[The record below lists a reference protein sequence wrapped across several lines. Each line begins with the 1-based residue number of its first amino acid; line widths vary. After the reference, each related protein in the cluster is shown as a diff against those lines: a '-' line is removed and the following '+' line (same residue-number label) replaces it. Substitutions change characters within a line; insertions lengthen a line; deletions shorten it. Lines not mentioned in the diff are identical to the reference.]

1 MAELVYR
8 PVVGFAQALF
18 KAWDLKIDCK
28 GSENIPRSGGAVLVS
43 NHISYLDFVF
53 NGLAALPQKRLVRF
67 MAKESVFRH
76 KVSGPLMRGMK
87 HIPVDRTQ
95 GETAY
100 AHALESLRSGE
111 IVGVFPEA
119 TISQSFTLKSFK
131 SGAARMA
138 QEAGVPLIP
147 MAVWGTQ
154 RLWTKGHPRNFKRSH
169 LPITMRVGEAI
180 EASRDKYAG
189 AITRQVR
196 ERVNELLE
204 AAQRAYPVRPKG
216 PDDTWW
222 MPPSRGYGAYSGAGA
237 RGRGSVATSI
247 RAPGLNFSSSSAS
260 SVAAFATSASGIGA
274 MASSRKT
281 PETVCSVSLV
291 RGPWRQFQRRQ
302 VTPTSSRQTT
312 SPGSGCSTTS
322 SPCGHGHEV
331 LVTGGPD
338 ETHPAP
344 DAVEVL
350 AADGD
355 EVRDADRVVE
365 VDQEVDAGQPRVRQR
380 PLRQRLRRVAGA
392 RRLRAERRVDLPPGR
407 HVRVLVRG
415 APVQPYGEP
424 HGPPRRAAPNWLRC
438 WARWSVRGPRRRG
451 A

>member
-1 MAELVYR
+1 MLGASQAKQEGLTPPMAELVYR

-147 MAVWGTQ
+147 MALWGTQ
-154 RLWTKGHPRNFKRSH
+154 RIWTKGHPRNFKRSH
-169 LPITMRVGEAI
+169 TPITIRVGEAI

-222 MPPSRGYGAYSGAGA
+222 MPAHLGG
-237 RGRGSVATSI
+237 T
-247 RAPGLNFSSSSAS
+247 AP
-260 SVAAFATSASGIGA
+260 
-274 MASSRKT
+274 T
-281 PETVCSVSLV
+281 PEAV
-291 RGPWRQFQRRQ
+291 R
-302 VTPTSSRQTT
+302 
-312 SPGSGCSTTS
+312 
-322 SPCGHGHEV
+322 EA
-331 LVTGGPD
+331 
-338 ETHPAP
+338 E
-344 DAVEVL
+344 
-350 AADGD
+350 
-355 EVRDADRVVE
+355 
-365 VDQEVDAGQPRVRQR
+365 
-380 PLRQRLRRVAGA
+380 A
-392 RRLRAERRVDLPPGR
+392 R
-407 HVRVLVRG
+407 
-415 APVQPYGEP
+415 
-424 HGPPRRAAPNWLRC
+424 
-438 WARWSVRGPRRRG
+438 
-451 A
+451 